1 MKKVLIIHPSSDLYG
16 SDKILINI
24 LSILN
29 KESNINCTLII
40 PQYGPLIDIIK
51 KEFPNITLLLYSQVP
66 IIARKNF
73 GIIGTLK
80 FILAMVKFKIFL
92 KESHLSSPDILYC
105 NTLATTPISIFF
117 HNTYKIIHVHEILN
131 NKSIIHKIINRTA
144 TRLYKKIICVS
155 QAVTNNLK
163 EVANTNQKDK
173 IITLHNGIS
182 FKDSK
187 LSTASKF
194 KVNEE
199 KINFALIGRI
209 KPEQKGQ
216 ILFINSIAQ
225 LPKDLLDKA
234 HFYLIGSTVKG
245 QEYMLEEV
253 KKTIQSLN
261 LEHCIE
267 IVPFIKNIE
276 TVYKSIDVS
285 VVPSL
290 IEDSFP
296 TTVLESM
303 YFSKPVIGTEIG
315 GIPEMIINNVTG
327 FTFPVNDSI
336 KLAQYITFFIQNPE
350 QIPIMGAEGRK
361 NFQNKFTIEIFN
373 EKYTKMLHNLIN

>member
-1 MKKVLIIHPSSDLYG
+1 MKKVLIVHPSSDLYG

-24 LSILN
+24 LKN
-29 KESNINCTLII
+29 MNNINYTLII
-40 PQYGPLIDIIK
+40 PQNGPLIDILK
-51 KEFPNITLLLYSQVP
+51 KEFPNIKLYIYGQLP

-73 GIIGTLK
+73 GIIGIFN
-80 FILAMVKFKIFL
+80 FIISMINFSFFL
-92 KESHLSSPDILYC
+92 KKNNLSNPDILYC

-131 NKSIIHKIINRTA
+131 NRSIIHKIINKTA
-144 TRLYKKIICVS
+144 IKLYQKVICVS
-155 QAVTNNLK
+155 QAVSNNLK
-163 EVANTNQKDK
+163 KVASANQKNK

-182 FKDSK
+182 FRESK
-187 LSTASKF
+187 LDTTQKF

-225 LPKDLLDKA
+225 LPKNLLDKA